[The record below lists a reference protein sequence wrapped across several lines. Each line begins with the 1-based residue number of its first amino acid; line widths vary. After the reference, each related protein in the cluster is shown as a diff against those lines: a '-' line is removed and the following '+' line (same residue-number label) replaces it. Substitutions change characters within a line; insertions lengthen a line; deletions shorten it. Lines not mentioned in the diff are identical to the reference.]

1 MRRAPQAGVTLVE
14 VLVSLVIFAIIGVAG
29 YGMLDQVA
37 RTQRLTEGRLQRLGQ
52 MQRAMLLLD
61 QDFRQATARSLVRDA
76 GGVGFERA
84 AGDGVVGLHYD
95 LTGGDFMRHLAD
107 DRGKALADQVLLTG
121 VTGVEWQF
129 YAKSWGTVWPPSGE
143 VLPPGMAAPNP
154 AAVAVTLTLTNGL
167 TLRRVAL
174 LPGSLP

>member
-1 MRRAPQAGVTLVE
+1 MKRTPQAGVTLVE

-52 MQRAMLLLD
+52 MQRAMLLMD
-61 QDFRQATARSLVRDA
+61 QDFRQATARSLVQDA
-76 GGVGFERA
+76 GGLGFERA
-84 AGDGVVGLHYD
+84 AGDAVVGLQYG
-95 LTGGDFMRHLAD
+95 LTGSDFMRHMAD
-107 DRGKALADQVLLTG
+107 AKGKAVADQVLLSG
-121 VTGVEWQF
+121 VTGVDWQF
-129 YAKSWGTVWPPSGE
+129 YAKGWGSVWPPSGE
-143 VLPPGMAAPNP
+143 VPPPGMAAANP
-154 AAVAVTLTLTNGL
+154 AAVAVTLTLANGQ